1 MAAGGRL
8 LQPLLPSRAVRALVC
23 GTLRTDPPALRP
35 WVAGH
40 VLRLAK
46 ESGDSLA
53 RRLLPSRA
61 ARALVC
67 DTLRTDAP
75 APWPRAATYFLC
87 LAKESRQRKARP
99 LRRPLRGSLALLVRG
114 GGRRTRHD
122 RALRARHV
130 PQTAAPLFSASDCA
144 AQRLRG
150 QGRKGSTLPPAL
162 SLSRERETYTAE
174 RQHRHQRS
182 RPRGACHAS
191 TVPSPRSGEGQ
202 RGAWLDLPAIE
213 AAEQRSRGGGFR
225 RKSAL
230 ALFRRPPR
238 RAAQGSRVAAGIVG
252 APFFAYF
259 LWQDKE
265 SRWPRGHEA
274 ERSSEAGRSPS
285 ASAASTASKAHNQ
298 QSAQPA
304 KRTTSKAHNQRC
316 AVGNQ

>member
-53 RRLLPSRA
+53 RRHLPSRA

-150 QGRKGSTLPPAL
+150 QQRKSSTLTLPSPFPGRGRPTPQSASTGTSARARAARATPRRSPL
-162 SLSRERETYTAE
+162 PGVERAREGRGLICLP
-174 RQHRHQRS
+174 S
-182 RPRGACHAS
+182 RPPSSGA
-191 TVPSPRSGEGQ
+191 
-202 RGAWLDLPAIE
+202 
-213 AAEQRSRGGGFR
+213 
-225 RKSAL
+225 
-230 ALFRRPPR
+230 
-238 RAAQGSRVAAGIVG
+238 
-252 APFFAYF
+252 
-259 LWQDKE
+259 
-265 SRWPRGHEA
+265 
-274 ERSSEAGRSPS
+274 EAGAFGER
-285 ASAASTASKAHNQ
+285 
-298 QSAQPA
+298 
-304 KRTTSKAHNQRC
+304 
-316 AVGNQ
+316 VL